1 MEACNALFLFSIAW
15 QFGGADAHYRTIL
28 IDASAR
34 TCP

>member
-1 MEACNALFLFSIAW
+1 MEAYDALSLFFIAW
-15 QFGGADAHYRTIL
+15 QFGDSDAHYRSIL